1 MLTAGGLLFAVDDRD
16 STVAV
21 AVVDQLDVHAGDGHD
36 FEINLE
42 IESATGQQFPVL
54 NQRGGWFQ
62 ISLPGSKPAND
73 KMGWV
78 HQSQV
83 ETITGGESF
92 LF

>member
-1 MLTAGGLLFAVDDRD
+1 MLAAGGLLFVNDYQDVP
-16 STVAV
+16 VAV

-54 NQRGGWFQ
+54 SQRGGWFQ